1 MTYSENLFYG
11 VSSITHQRARELR
24 RSLTPA
30 EQILWEVLKNR
41 QLEGYKFRRQH
52 PICRYIADFYCH
64 ELRLVIELDGGV
76 HEEIDQ
82 QEHDS
87 NRDLV
92 IREFSVRILRFK
104 NQEVI
109 NDPKNVVEKVKA
121 LLP

>member
-11 VSSITHQRARELR
+11 ASILTHQRARELR
-24 RSLTPA
+24 KSLTPA

-52 PICRYIADFYCH
+52 PIYRYIADFYCH
-64 ELRLVIELDGGV
+64 ELRLVVELDGGV
-76 HEEIDQ
+76 HDEVDQ

-92 IREFSVRILRFK
+92 ISEFGIQILRFK
-104 NQEVI
+104 NEEVML
-109 NDPKNVVEKVKA
+109 DPKKVVEKVKA
-121 LLP
+121 FLP